1 MNNEIKK
8 YIDKTIEGFQKYKG
22 KACVYCK
29 YDFIIDNIINI
40 VILKFVNKRNNAIV
54 KIIVDNDITRR
65 RLAAFLKLNNMYIN
79 NIKIHTIKFINEND
93 IDYNENLIITVGLET
108 YAEQVYSFTKLSK
121 FILNI
126 FYASNIN
133 VDTFIIHNIAPTI
146 LLGDISNKIIYAL
159 VYSPVEEHRIYVPLA
174 DKDRQLYDDY
184 TKYINNC
191 ISIFGS
197 LDVIEKCRVG
207 DNENNISAVSMRT
220 SVAESNG
227 WREDLDTTIPYLKEI
242 DDIFNPNVLE
252 EKAFNFYNVTR
263 ERRNLVENYKAKL
276 DIILNICKEHKDDKI
291 LIVSKHGS
299 FANDIIKYLKE
310 HDVDCLGYH
319 NELSPVPA
327 YDGNGIPIL
336 IKSGAKKGQQKIISH
351 QAQSSANER
360 LFIEGYTNVLSIKQS
375 SNTKLG
381 ITCNLVI
388 LTSPL
393 LGDIADIKRR
403 FCNVR
408 FTYNPTIIYKVYC
421 KSTIEQDKLDI
432 GITNHIT
439 NVINENE
446 NNISF
451 DENTGDIVL

>member
-1 MNNEIKK
+1 MNNEIKR
-8 YIDKTIEGFQKYKG
+8 YVDKVIEGFQKYKG

-40 VILKFVNKRNNAIV
+40 VVLKFINKRTDAIV

-79 NIKIHTIKFINEND
+79 NIKVHTIKFIDEND
-93 IDYNENLIITVGLET
+93 ITYNEDLVITVGLENH
-108 YAEQVYSFTKLSK
+108 AQQVYSFTKLSK

-126 FYASNIN
+126 FYVPNTDIDVINIR
-133 VDTFIIHNIAPTI
+133 NIAPTI

-159 VYSPVEEHRIYVPLA
+159 VYSPVEEHRINVPLT
-174 DKDRQLYDDY
+174 DTDRKLYDDY

-197 LDVIEKCRVG
+197 LDMIEKCRVG
-207 DNENNISAVSMRT
+207 DNENNVSAISMRT
-220 SVAESNG
+220 TVAESNG

-242 DDIFNPNVLE
+242 DDVFNPNVLE

-276 DIILNICKEHKDDKI
+276 DVILNICKEHKDDKI

-299 FANDIIKYLKE
+299 FANDITKYLKE
-310 HDVDCLGYH
+310 HDINCLGYH
-319 NELSPVPA
+319 NELTPAPA

-336 IKSGAKKGQQKIISH
+336 IKSGAKKGQQKIVGH
-351 QAQSSANER
+351 QAQSTANEL
-360 LFIEGYTNVLSIKQS
+360 LFNDGYANVLSIKQS

-381 ITCNLVI
+381 IACNLVI

-439 NVINENE
+439 NIINENE
-446 NNISF
+446 DNISF
-451 DENTGDIVL
+451 DKNTGDIVL